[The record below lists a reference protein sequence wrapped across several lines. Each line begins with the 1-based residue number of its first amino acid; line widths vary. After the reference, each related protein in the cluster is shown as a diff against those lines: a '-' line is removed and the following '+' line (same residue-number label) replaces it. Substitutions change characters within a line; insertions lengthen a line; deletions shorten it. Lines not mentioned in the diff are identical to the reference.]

1 MEQPKK
7 DAYVKP
13 TLVKH
18 DLLRDVTGIVL
29 SRVNGIPG

>member
-1 MEQPKK
+1 MEQQEK

-13 TLVKH
+13 TLAKH
-18 DLLRDVTGIVL
+18 DLLRDVTAIVL